1 MNLNTKSSKK
11 TSSKISVISILLIFV
26 LLTLFAFGFGYN
38 MGIKKIQPKLDEAI
52 EIIEEITNKE
62 NETKKAEEVS
72 KAEQNDHLKKL
83 GNEFVETAKIKHP
96 DSEWSIL
103 IKDIDTGNE
112 FVYNNKKM
120 NSASLIKLFMMEAVL
135 KSVEEGTFTLTD
147 GDNGYMVNLEKMI
160 TESNN
165 NAANMFIDAFK
176 GYDEEKRKVTE
187 EHTINK
193 LIKSSGYEF
202 TELNRKMHDKTPPGG
217 PSGYQNYTSVK
228 DIAALYEG
236 LYNGTLLN
244 EENTKLALRFLKN
257 QQRTNKIP
265 KKISKEYPDIVIANK
280 TGELSS
286 VENDAAIIYGD
297 DYNVIFVVM
306 TESSS
311 NDITE
316 KGKIQETISDISL
329 KLVEFYE
336 K

>member
-1 MNLNTKSSKK
+1 MNVNTSTSKK
-11 TSSKISVISILLIFV
+11 SNGAFSVISVILIIV
-26 LLTLFAFGFGYN
+26 LLTAFAFGFGYN
-38 MGIKKIQPKLDEAI
+38 LGIKKLQPELDEAI
-52 EIIEEITNKE
+52 EIINEITNEE
-62 NETKKAEEVS
+62 NEIKKAQED
-72 KAEQNDHLKKL
+72 AIKKQKSDLERL
-83 GNEFVETAKIKHP
+83 GDGFVKTTKVKHP
-96 DSEWSIL
+96 DSEWSIY
-103 IKDIDTGNE
+103 IKDLDTGNE
-112 FVYNNKKM
+112 FVYNNKQM

-135 KSVEEGTFTLTD
+135 KEAQNGSFNLTD
-147 GDNGYMVNLEKMI
+147 GDNGTLINLEKMI

-165 NAANMFIDAFK
+165 DSANMFIDAFK
-176 GYDEEKRKVTE
+176 GYDEGKRKVTE

-193 LIKSSGYEF
+193 HIKEAGYKF
-202 TELNRKMHDKTPPGG
+202 TELNRKMHNTTPPGG

-228 DIAALYEG
+228 DVATLYEG

-265 KKISKEYPDIVIANK
+265 KKIIKEFPDVVVANK
-280 TGELSS
+280 TGELSN

-306 TESSS
+306 SESESS
-311 NDITE
+311 DLTE
-316 KGKIQETISDISL
+316 KGKIQETISDLSV